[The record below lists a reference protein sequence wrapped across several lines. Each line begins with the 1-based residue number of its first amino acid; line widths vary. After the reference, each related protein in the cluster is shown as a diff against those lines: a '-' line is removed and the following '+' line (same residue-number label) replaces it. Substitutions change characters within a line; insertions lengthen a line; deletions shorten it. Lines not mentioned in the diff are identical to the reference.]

1 MPNATLAPLG
11 QVAIGPRAART
22 LVAELARHTGPKTGL
37 LVTVGPDS
45 PVLAAA
51 IDALLPEDRLTVVA
65 LEPAPIQAHPTE
77 RGSSVAVRARAGD
90 PAAPAEPAG

>member
-1 MPNATLAPLG
+1 MTNATLAPLG

-51 IDALLPEDRLTVVA
+51 IDALLPED
-65 LEPAPIQAHPTE
+65 
-77 RGSSVAVRARAGD
+77 SSRWSPWNRR
-90 PAAPAEPAG
+90 PCRRT